1 MEDGR
6 VYLLTGAAGFL
17 GNNIVKQLIEKDA
30 GCGDLY

>member
-17 GNNIVKQLIEKDA
+17 GNNIVKQLIENA